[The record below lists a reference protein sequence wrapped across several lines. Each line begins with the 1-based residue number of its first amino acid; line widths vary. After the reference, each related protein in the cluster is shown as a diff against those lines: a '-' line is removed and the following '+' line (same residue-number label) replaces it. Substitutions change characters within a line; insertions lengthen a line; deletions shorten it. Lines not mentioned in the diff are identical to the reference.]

1 MRASYFER
9 YYMRA
14 GSSRLEAARAGS
26 RTWLEPARAA
36 STLALASYPVSL
48 ASVWSSLEQGDP

>member
-14 GSSRLEAARAGS
+14 GSSRLEA
-26 RTWLEPARAA
+26 ARAA